1 MRFYGMLA
9 AAAALATAFAG
20 AASAADIEVKMLN
33 KGEDGVMVFEP
44 SFVQAQPGDVV
55 HFVATDK
62 GHDVESVK
70 GMLPDGVEAFKAKMN
85 ENFDLAVT
93 AEGVYGVKCTPH
105 FAMGMV
111 ALVVAGDPSSN
122 LEAAKAVKNPK
133 KAQERFDAAFAK
145 IGQ

>member
-1 MRFYGMLA
+1 MRLFGT
-9 AAAALATAFAG
+9 ALAIAAFGVG
-20 AASAADIEVKMLN
+20 ASMASAADIEVKMLN
-33 KGEDGVMVFEP
+33 KGADGVMVFEP

-55 HFVATDK
+55 HFVVVDK

-70 GMLPDGVEAFKAKMN
+70 GMLPEGVEPFKAKMN

-93 AEGVYGVKCTPH
+93 TEGVYGIKCTPH

-111 ALVVAGDPSSN
+111 ALVVVGDPASN